1 MDDSSRHSDYY
12 SANVYLFSSFSC
24 NSGVSATWSELPS
37 DVDHL
42 SVKLSAYSVNSEA
55 QNV

>member
-12 SANVYLFSSFSC
+12 SANFRVLNFLSYYSD
-24 NSGVSATWSELPS
+24 VSATKAELLS

-42 SVKLSAYSVNSEA
+42 LVKRNAYSVDPEE

>member
-12 SANVYLFSSFSC
+12 SANFRVLNFLSHYSEA
-24 NSGVSATWSELPS
+24 SATKTEIMS

-42 SVKLSAYSVNSEA
+42 PVRQNAYSVDPEE

>member
-12 SANVYLFSSFSC
+12 SANFRVLNFLSHYSEA
-24 NSGVSATWSELPS
+24 SATKAEIMS
-37 DVDHL
+37 DIDHL
-42 SVKLSAYSVNSEA
+42 PVRQNAYSVDPEE